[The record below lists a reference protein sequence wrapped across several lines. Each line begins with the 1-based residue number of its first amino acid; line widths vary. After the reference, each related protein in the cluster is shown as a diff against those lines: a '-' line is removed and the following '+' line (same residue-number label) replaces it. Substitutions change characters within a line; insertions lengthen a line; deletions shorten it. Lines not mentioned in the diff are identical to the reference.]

1 MQFDVDVEKL
11 IDTGLSISDYL
22 FCQFVCS
29 NEKKLF
35 DFYLEQ
41 FDRFFNKDSIDR
53 LIEMGY
59 LELDDNSK
67 GYLFSNI
74 KATDLFIDSF
84 IDPIKLKKA
93 TKVKNANTDE
103 IEWFEEWYSL
113 WPRGIKAGGNYPV
126 KGDRKGCLKKLIK
139 FTKEYPEFGKD
150 IIIKATKD
158 YVDAARI
165 TRFTYIKQ
173 AHFFIYKDGMS
184 TLAAYCETINEKV
197 KNGDYDL
204 DDNLNYDNI
213 SDI

>member
-22 FCQFVCS
+22 FCQFVCH

-41 FDRFFNKDSIDR
+41 FDRFFTKESLDR
-53 LIEMGY
+53 LVNLGY
-59 LELDDNSK
+59 IELDDVRR
-67 GYLFSNI
+67 GYTFTNI
-74 KATDLFIDSF
+74 KVTNLFIDSF

-93 TKVKNANTDE
+93 SVSKSKDNE

-113 WPRGIKAGGNYPV
+113 WPRGIKQSGYPV
-126 KGDRKGCLKKLIK
+126 KGDRKGCLKKLLK

-158 YVDAARI
+158 YVEASRMN
-165 TRFTYIKQ
+165 RYQHIKL
-173 AHFFIYKDGMS
+173 AHYFVYRDNMS
-184 TLAAYCETINEKV
+184 ALAAYCETINEKI